1 MATTKRARFLFKVS
15 EFSPEVREGA
25 SEGTL
30 RIAPVPFIGTEY
42 CGIADEDVLEGGHL
56 SFDLRDETSME
67 EAATIAKFLNRNLM
81 SVAVTRF
88 DGAEGVAVEVENS
101 SLDLSHVRDGVMG
114 AVAALRKN
122 LAANNVQAAIE
133 SLEAVEGWALRLLED
148 WREALARFR

>member
-88 DGAEGVAVEVENS
+88 DGEEGVAAEVENS
-101 SLDLSHVRDGVMG
+101 GLDLSHVMDGVLCAAADLSNKQG
-114 AVAALRKN
+114 AHN
-122 LAANNVQAAIE
+122 L
-133 SLEAVEGWALRLLED
+133 
-148 WREALARFR
+148 

>member
-1 MATTKRARFLFKVS
+1 MATTKRAKFLFKVS

-30 RIAPVPFIGTEY
+30 RIAPVPYIGTEY

-56 SFDLRDETSME
+56 SFDLRDDTSME
-67 EAATIAKFLNRNLM
+67 EAANIAKFLNRNLM

-88 DGAEGVAVEVENS
+88 GDAEDVAVEVENS
-101 SLDLSHVRDGVMG
+101 SLNLSHVRDGFTG

-133 SLEAVEGWALRLLED
+133 SLEAVEGWALRLLDD
-148 WREALARFR
+148 WGDALSRFR